1 MQSAGCARRGG
12 SARVGQ
18 CTRGGGCTSVGG
30 CNSAA
35 GDGCHPWPGGC
46 IRSGGYTLVTVGGVL
61 VVG

>member
-1 MQSAGCARRGG
+1 MLAEVEVRASV
-12 SARVGQ
+12 SVLYS
-18 CTRGGGCTSVGG
+18 CTSVGG